1 MPSSSI
7 CTAVA
12 SWAGAV
18 SDRMKK
24 DLAIR
29 ALDMA
34 ARLRQLPEACIF
46 HSDRGQYCSYDHQKK
61 LQAYGLRPSR
71 SGKPSILAAAEA
83 AGFRLAAVDRPKP
96 RHSRR

>member
-1 MPSSSI
+1 
-7 CTAVA
+7 
-12 SWAGAV
+12 
-18 SDRMKK
+18 MKK
-24 DLAIR
+24 DL

-96 RHSRR
+96 GQMGHLDR